1 MRMMSRANFFWKWLY
16 TLIIAVLIVSCSEK
30 EDDPKPQPEENNLV
44 EATGTGSWGA
54 AQLKLFVQLSGRD
67 LNTDLLAYDV
77 DIYRV
82 TYKTTYQEEEI
93 NASGL
98 ILLPKTTGN
107 ALPMISFQ
115 RGTIVEL
122 ADAPSLQA
130 KESQQVISYSALASM
145 GFITVVPDMIGF
157 GESNEIF
164 HPYYVEEPTST
175 AVIDMLYAARALADE
190 KNLDFDGRLF
200 LAGYSQGGYATM
212 AAHKGLEAQDQD
224 DFEIIASF
232 PGAGGYD
239 VSAMQDYL
247 LELDT
252 YPNPYYLAYVGLSY
266 RSFYAEDDLLSSFF
280 NEPYASRI
288 PSLFDGLKS
297 PDEIDAQLTEDIQ
310 ALVREDILLGYN
322 TDPLYEYMR
331 VKFQENSLTD
341 WIPEAPMFMYH
352 GDADVT
358 VPISNSQTTYNKLI
372 NNGASPSNLQ
382 LITLKGR
389 DHSSGIEPYIED
401 LVNKLQALK

>member
-190 KNLDFDGRLF
+190 KKTWTLTADCFWPD
-200 LAGYSQGGYATM
+200 T
-212 AAHKGLEAQDQD
+212 HKGDMPPWQR
-224 DFEIIASF
+224 IK
-232 PGAGGYD
+232 
-239 VSAMQDYL
+239 
-247 LELDT
+247 
-252 YPNPYYLAYVGLSY
+252 
-266 RSFYAEDDLLSSFF
+266 
-280 NEPYASRI
+280 ASRPRTRTI
-288 PSLFDGLKS
+288 SRSLRRFLGQADMMSLPCKIICS
-297 PDEIDAQLTEDIQ
+297 NWILTLI
-310 ALVREDILLGYN
+310 RI
-322 TDPLYEYMR
+322 T
-331 VKFQENSLTD
+331 
-341 WIPEAPMFMYH
+341 WPM
-352 GDADVT
+352 
-358 VPISNSQTTYNKLI
+358 
-372 NNGASPSNLQ
+372 
-382 LITLKGR
+382 
-389 DHSSGIEPYIED
+389 
-401 LVNKLQALK
+401 

>member
-1 MRMMSRANFFWKWLY
+1 MSQGKSFWKWLY
-16 TLIIAVLIVSCSEK
+16 IFFMVVLLVSCSEN
-30 EDDPKPQPEENNLV
+30 EDDPKPGPEENNLV
-44 EATGTGSWGA
+44 EASTTGSWAA

-77 DIYRV
+77 DIYKV
-82 TYKTTYQEEEI
+82 IYKTTYQDTEI

-98 ILLPKTTGN
+98 VLLPKTTGN

-115 RGTIVEL
+115 RGTVVRE
-122 ADAPSLQA
+122 ADAPSLQG
-130 KESQQVISYSALASM
+130 KESEQVISYSALASM
-145 GFITVVPDMIGF
+145 GFITAVPDLIGF

-175 AVIDMLYAARALADE
+175 AVIDLLHAASALARE
-190 KNLDFDGRLF
+190 KNVEFDGRLF

-212 AAHKGLEAQDQD
+212 AAHKALEADD
-224 DFEIIASF
+224 ESDFEIIASF

-252 YPNPYYLAYVGLSY
+252 YPNPYYIAYVGMSY
-266 RSFYAEDDLLSSFF
+266 RSFYGEDGILAAFF

-288 PSLFDGLKS
+288 PTLFDRVKS
-297 PDEIDAQLTEDIQ
+297 PDDIDAQLTEDIQ

-322 TDPLYEYMR
+322 TDPLYEYLR

-341 WIPEAPMFMYH
+341 WTPEAPMFMYH
-352 GDADVT
+352 GDADLT
-358 VPISNSQTTYNKLI
+358 VPISNSQSTYNKLI
-372 NNGASPSNLQ
+372 SNGASPERLH
-382 LITLKGR
+382 LITLPGR

-401 LVNKLQALK
+401 IVKKLQELR